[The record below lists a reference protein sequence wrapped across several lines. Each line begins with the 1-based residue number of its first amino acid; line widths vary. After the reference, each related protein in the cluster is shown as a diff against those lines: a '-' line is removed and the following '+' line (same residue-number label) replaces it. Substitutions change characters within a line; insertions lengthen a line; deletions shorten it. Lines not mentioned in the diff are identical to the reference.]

1 MDDLLDEVEIM
12 KTKSGD
18 SSGGIRI
25 KDQILKL
32 QDEVTVE
39 WLIDEWDFHYPY
51 LLYSEPNSC
60 SKLYFIVFKTWK
72 YYASTINI
80 YWNMM
85 LYVWI
90 IFCFLFH
97 KDIEP
102 SGSTARCHEKLHDVE
117 VSAIKYAMSSFMRH
131 IE

>member
-1 MDDLLDEVEIM
+1 MDSNHVSTRASSNVAALDVASIVDDLLDEVEIM

-18 SSGGIRI
+18 SSGGIRM

-51 LLYSEPNSC
+51 LLSSEPNSC

-72 YYASTINI
+72 Y
-80 YWNMM
+80 
-85 LYVWI
+85 L
-90 IFCFLFH
+90 L
-97 KDIEP
+97 
-102 SGSTARCHEKLHDVE
+102 
-117 VSAIKYAMSSFMRH
+117 
-131 IE
+131 